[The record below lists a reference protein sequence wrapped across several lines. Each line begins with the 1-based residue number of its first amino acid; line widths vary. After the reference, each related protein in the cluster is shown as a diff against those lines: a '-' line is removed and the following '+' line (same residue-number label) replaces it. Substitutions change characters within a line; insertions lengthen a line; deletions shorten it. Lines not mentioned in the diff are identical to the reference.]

1 MGEENAL
8 FLHLLGPLTI
18 PDATYLSFTASICSH
33 LTVRLLRILD
43 PNHVHEELARAL
55 VSGRVRSPRGKRSIW
70 RLSYKEGKR
79 RKEEEEEWHTC
90 LCRCRAGRSECGS
103 SFRQRISVKTEA
115 DFCPPAGAGAPA
127 DRVQGQPAEFRGT
140 CCTPVTTGDPCF
152 CRSLCLIRRSASIVS

>member
-79 RKEEEEEWHTC
+79 RKEEEEEGEWHTC

-103 SFRQRISVKTEA
+103 SFRQRIYNCE
-115 DFCPPAGAGAPA
+115 
-127 DRVQGQPAEFRGT
+127 E
-140 CCTPVTTGDPCF
+140 
-152 CRSLCLIRRSASIVS
+152 CRSVGRNSEDDGEMCWSVGRPTN